1 MDLLSACRVGFAGIQ
16 VDNQVK
22 ETALSYLRQWLSG
35 DAFASYRPQ
44 IEWLVEQ
51 QNWAGLLDRFYQV
64 LPFGTGGRR
73 GSVGIGPNRMN
84 AWTLTASVQGHCA
97 YLKEKF
103 PGAAQ
108 LQVAVA
114 YDVRCFKD
122 ARQQYN
128 PALPN
133 PVMSLSSKDMAHL
146 AARVYAANGIRCW
159 VLSPD
164 STRYVA
170 TPELS
175 YIIRQL
181 KAQGGLNLTA
191 SHNPPDDNGGK
202 FYEEFGAQPVP
213 PDDQIMADLVDQVE
227 EIHMMNWHDAV
238 KQNLIVF
245 LDDKLHHGYINL
257 ICKQSMVNAPF
268 QGEFKI
274 VYTPLHGVGSMT
286 VQEALVKQGF
296 DVVPVAD
303 QATPD
308 GQFSHVK
315 SANPEV
321 PASMEEAKALAIAEH
336 ADLVLS
342 SDPDA
347 DRIGSIVPHNGTWR
361 FLTGNEIA
369 SLLTHFR
376 LEQYQVQG
384 RLSTSPLVITTVV
397 TTGQIGRI
405 ARKFGVQLVDDLL
418 VGFKYHADVLNQ
430 LEVSGKFADITGR
443 PEDMV
448 MATEESHGAMATS
461 EIRDKDSGG
470 PSLLLAE
477 LALSQKRRGR
487 SVIDYLE
494 YLNRTYGYFW
504 NGLQN
509 IIMTGIL
516 GKQQMLAML
525 ESVRTNP
532 PTEIGGRKVIK
543 VIDYWNEDSR
553 FGPIKGQTDRSSR
566 NLLIFHVEGNA
577 KVALRPSGTEPKA
590 KAYIEACT
598 DPCPPGT
605 PPADWQKACADT
617 AAAGEA
623 LGKAFVQLALA
634 RVGL

>member
-1 MDLLSACRVGFAGIQ
+1 MDLLATCRAGFAGIN
-16 VDNQVK
+16 VDNIVK
-22 ETALSYLRQWLSG
+22 ERAISYIRQWLSG
-35 DAFASYRPQ
+35 EAFAPYRPQ
-44 IEWLVEQ
+44 MQWLIEE
-51 QNWAGLLDRFYQV
+51 QNWTGLLDRFYQV

-73 GSVGIGPNRMN
+73 GPVGIGPNRMN
-84 AWTLTASVQGHCA
+84 AWTLTASVQGHAA

-122 ARQQYN
+122 ARKQYN

-133 PVMSLSSKDMAHL
+133 PVMNLSSKDLCHL

-159 VLSPD
+159 VLPPD
-164 STRYVA
+164 SSRYLA

-175 YIIRQL
+175 YVIRQL
-181 KAQGGLNLTA
+181 KAQGGLNLSA

-202 FYEEFGAQPVP
+202 FYDDFGSQPVP
-213 PDDQIMADLVDQVE
+213 PDDQIMADMVDQVE
-227 EIHMMNWHDAV
+227 TIHMMAWNDAV
-238 KQNLIVF
+238 KQGLVKWI
-245 LDDKLHHGYINL
+245 DDSLHRGYIDL
-257 ICKQSMVNAPF
+257 ICRQSMINAPV
-268 QGEFKI
+268 QGECKV
-274 VYTPLHGVGSMT
+274 VYTPLHGVGGMT
-286 VQEALVKQGF
+286 VAEALSKHGF
-296 DVVPVAD
+296 TVIPVPS
-303 QATPD
+303 QSTPD
-308 GQFSHVK
+308 GQFPNVK
-315 SANPEV
+315 SPNPEV
-321 PASMEEAKALAIAEH
+321 PASMEEATKLAIEQN

-347 DRIGSIVPHNGTWR
+347 DRIGAMILHSGQWR
-361 FLTGNEIA
+361 FVTGNEIA

-384 RLSTSPLVITTVV
+384 RLGASPLVITTTV

-430 LEVSGKFADITGR
+430 LEVHGKFGEITGR
-443 PEDMV
+443 PADMV

-470 PSLLLAE
+470 PCLLLAE
-477 LALSQKRRGR
+477 LALFQKRRGR
-487 SVIDYLE
+487 SVLDYLE

-509 IIMTGIL
+509 VVMTGIL

-525 ESVRTNP
+525 TSVRNDP
-532 PTEIGGRKVIK
+532 PKEIGGRKVIR
-543 VIDYWNEDSR
+543 VVDYWNEESR
-553 FGPIKGQTDRSSR
+553 LGPIKGETDRASR

-598 DPCPPGT
+598 EPMLPGT
-605 PPADWQKACADT
+605 APADWQKLCVET
-617 AAAGEA
+617 AASGEA
-623 LGKAFVQLALA
+623 VGKAFVTLAMG

>member
-1 MDLLSACRVGFAGIQ
+1 MDLLAACRAGFAGIQ
-16 VDNQVK
+16 VDNAVK
-22 ETALSYLRQWLSG
+22 ERALSFIDQWLSG
-35 DAFASYRPQ
+35 EAFAAYRPQ
-44 IEWLVEQ
+44 IEWLIAQ
-51 QNWAGLLDRFYQV
+51 QQWTGLLDRFYQV

-84 AWTLTASVQGHCA
+84 AWTLTASVQGHA
-97 YLKEKF
+97 EYLKEKF
-103 PGAAQ
+103 PGAGQ
-108 LQVAVA
+108 IQVAVA

-122 ARQQYN
+122 AKKQYN

-133 PVMSLSSKDMAHL
+133 PVMNLSSKDMAHL

-159 VLSPD
+159 VLPPE
-164 STRYVA
+164 STRYLA

-175 YIIRQL
+175 FAIRQL

-213 PDDQIMADLVDQVE
+213 PDDQIMADMVDQVE
-227 EIHMMNWHDAV
+227 TIHTMAWNDAV
-238 KQNLIVF
+238 KQGLIKF
-245 LDDKLHHGYINL
+245 IDDSIHRGYIDL
-257 ICKQSMVNAPF
+257 IGKQRLINPPVP
-268 QGEFKI
+268 GECKI

-286 VQEALVKQGF
+286 VQEALIKQGF
-296 DVVPVAD
+296 DVIPVPN
-303 QATPD
+303 QETPD
-308 GQFSHVK
+308 GQFPNVK

-321 PASMEEAKALAIAEH
+321 PASMDEALKLASENK

-347 DRIGSIVPHNGTWR
+347 DRIGTMIPHDGKWR
-361 FLTGNEIA
+361 YVTGNEIA
-369 SLLTHFR
+369 ALLTHFR

-384 RLSTSPLVITTVV
+384 RLSASPLVITTTV
-397 TTGQIGRI
+397 TTSQIGRI

-430 LEVSGKFADITGR
+430 LEMHGKFADITGR
-443 PEDMV
+443 PNDMV

-477 LALSQKRRGR
+477 LALFQKRRGR
-487 SVIDYLE
+487 SVLDYLE

-509 IIMTGIL
+509 LIMTGIL

-525 ESVRTNP
+525 ASMRNDHP
-532 PTEIGGRKVIK
+532 KEIGGRKVTK
-543 VIDYWNEDSR
+543 VVDYWNEESR
-553 FGPIKGQTDRSSR
+553 FGPIKGDTDRASR

-590 KAYIEACT
+590 KAYIEAAT
-598 DPCPPGT
+598 DPMLPGT
-605 PPADWQKACADT
+605 SPADWQKLCADT
-617 AAAGEA
+617 AVAGEA
-623 LGKAFVQLALA
+623 LGKAFVTLAMG